1 MRAGLLALL
10 RNAHRVRA
18 KRIALVIG
26 GTLVSVLA
34 IPAAAGLRLNDSPSL
49 PLGIYVVTSDES
61 ADLVEF
67 CPPEPF
73 GSFAALRGYRE
84 PGSCPDGGAPLMKPI
99 AARSG
104 DTVRISAAGI
114 AVNGREI
121 PRSQAL
127 TLDTKRR
134 ALQHWPFGTYAVQ
147 PGTVW
152 LISSYNAR
160 SFDSRYF
167 GPIRIMSLRY
177 RLRPLLTLW

>member
-10 RNAHRVRA
+10 RNADRVGA
-18 KRIALVIG
+18 KRIALVVG
-26 GTLVSVLA
+26 GTLISVLA

-49 PLGIYVVTSDES
+49 PFGIYVVTSDQS

-73 GSFAALRGYRE
+73 ASFAAQRGYRE
-84 PGSCPDGGAPLMKPI
+84 RGSCADGGAPLMKPI
-99 AARSG
+99 AARAG
-104 DTVRISAAGI
+104 DTVEISASGI
-114 AVNGREI
+114 AINRRLIPNGR
-121 PRSQAL
+121 AL
-127 TLDTKRR
+127 KVDTRGR
-134 ALQHWPFGTYAVQ
+134 ALQNWPFGTYVVQ

-167 GPIRIMSLRY
+167 GPIRITSVRG
-177 RLRPLLTLW
+177 RLRPLLTVR

>member
-1 MRAGLLALL
+1 MRAGLLPLL

-34 IPAAAGLRLNDSPSL
+34 IPAAVGLRLNDSPSL
-49 PLGIYVVTSDES
+49 PVGIYVVTPDQS

-73 GSFAALRGYRE
+73 ASFAARRRYRE
-84 PGSCPDGGAPLMKPI
+84 RGSCPDGGAPLMKPM
-99 AARSG
+99 AARPG
-104 DTVRISAAGI
+104 DTVKISAAGI
-114 AVNGREI
+114 AVNGRGI
-121 PRSQAL
+121 PHTEAL
-127 TLDTKRR
+127 RVDTKGR

-152 LISSYNAR
+152 LISSYNER

-167 GPIRIMSLRY
+167 GPIRITSVRD
-177 RLRPLLTLW
+177 RLRPVLTLW